1 MVFSG
6 KPLISMPPWRSV
18 FGPAVTLTFDP
29 LISRSNQ
36 FIANCNDVANF
47 VKFTQAVYKILC

>member
-1 MVFSG
+1 
-6 KPLISMPPWRSV
+6 LISMPPWRSV